1 MFMLLHSGYKT
12 LEMFNPVNV
21 QGCKNQLHKNCYSH
35 VRACVRVCVC
45 VCVRARA
52 CVCVCKCVC
61 ARARVCVCVCVY
73 FLPP

>member
-35 VRACVRVCVC
+35 VRVRVCVC
-45 VCVRARA
+45 VCV
-52 CVCVCKCVC
+52 C
-61 ARARVCVCVCVY
+61 ARAHAYVYVSVCVRVCM
-73 FLPP
+73 